1 MRQAYDYWQ
10 DQPGSYQT
18 DVPSTSTSV
27 SSLPR
32 AQRHHRCWLVH
43 ARRLAPRLSAARQYC
58 TARAGREFAPSRAP
72 LPFQFS
78 VLPAPE
84 NLGSHQRQVT
94 PSSDRSEET
103 ADFVGVRRRRQHR
116 GQHTTGKNRANT
128 DRSLPAQRPERQPP
142 KNTRRA
148 SRPTRSNRT
157 IASRVAT
164 TLAGRSPGPR
174 APSTVT
180 QSPKWPPRTLMSV
193 IVS

>member
-103 ADFVGVRRRRQHR
+103 ADFVGVRRRRQHCHNC
-116 GQHTTGKNRANT
+116 QGKSQWKQRLPITSPSCLGNCWREPQE
-128 DRSLPAQRPERQPP
+128 DECHSLA
-142 KNTRRA
+142 
-148 SRPTRSNRT
+148 
-157 IASRVAT
+157 
-164 TLAGRSPGPR
+164 LAL
-174 APSTVT
+174 T
-180 QSPKWPPRTLMSV
+180 
-193 IVS
+193 